1 MPERCFTPSPRPY
14 SSELR
19 RIRREVLLDH
29 QCDLEDNG
37 MVEFP
42 QVQTSQLLDLFQT
55 VHQCVPVYK
64 QLSGSFR
71 NIQVVL
77 EELLN
82 GKQRF
87 MIQRF
92 NAAPLEYLVKKCFT
106 QRGRQVIDQAG
117 NAQILIVLSMIC
129 SSTSAE
135 TKRPI

>member
-1 MPERCFTPSPRPY
+1 MQNATRCTGGFYAGAMLHALTPS
-14 SSELR
+14 LF
-19 RIRREVLLDH
+19 IRTSLLDH

-92 NAAPLEYLVKKCFT
+92 NAA
-106 QRGRQVIDQAG
+106 
-117 NAQILIVLSMIC
+117 
-129 SSTSAE
+129 
-135 TKRPI
+135 

>member
-37 MVEFP
+37 MVKFP

-77 EELLN
+77 KEALDGE
-82 GKQRF
+82 QRF
-87 MIQRF
+87 GVQ
-92 NAAPLEYLVKKCFT
+92 AVDAVLLEDFLQEGIAQGGGQLV
-106 QRGRQVIDQAG
+106 DQAG
-117 NAQILIVLSMIC
+117 NARFS
-129 SSTSAE
+129 
-135 TKRPI
+135 